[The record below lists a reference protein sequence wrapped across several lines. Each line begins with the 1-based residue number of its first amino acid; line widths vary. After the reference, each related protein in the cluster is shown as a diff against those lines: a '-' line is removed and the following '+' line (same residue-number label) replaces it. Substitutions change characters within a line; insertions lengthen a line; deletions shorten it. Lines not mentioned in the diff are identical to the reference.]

1 MAESREST
9 QLNAKHRQLNPSF
22 SARHCAFIVSHKTP
36 MSHEPAKR
44 ALDNPPAR
52 QYRKALGRF
61 GALDDLQ
68 FELGPVI
75 ADPLLKGLPGVAA
88 VYPELSQLGEPSCD
102 PLQNLLSPV
111 SLRTTGR
118 GNDHAQQQSQGIH
131 QNVPL
136 ASADL
141 FAGIKTDLAPVAVG
155 FDALAIQYGSAGLGI
170 ALFVVTN
177 AGTQGI
183 IESRPSVAHAPRAEN
198 MVDGFPRRVVL
209 GQKAPWNAAFE
220 DIQDCIDHA
229 AAIGWWSATF
239 FWFRKHGFEKFPLSV
254 GEFRFVGSDI
264 HRPDSGCAENV
275 EREPNASCQC
285 VS

>member
-1 MAESREST
+1 MAESRKST

-22 SARHCAFIVSHKTP
+22 SARHCAFIVSHKAP

-75 ADPLLKGLPGVAA
+75 ADPLLKSLPGVAA

-136 ASADL
+136 ASVDL
-141 FAGIKTDLAPVAVG
+141 FAGIKADLAPVAVG
-155 FDALAIQYGSAGLGI
+155 FDALTVQDGGGGLGV
-170 ALFVVTN
+170 ALLVGTN
-177 AGTQGI
+177 AGAQRVV
-183 IESRPSVAHAPRAEN
+183 ESRPGVVQAPRAEN
-198 MVDGFPRRVVL
+198 VIDSFPRWIL
-209 GQKAPWNAAFE
+209 CGQKAPWNAAFE
-220 DIQDCIDHA
+220 DIQDGIDHA
-229 AAIGWWSATF
+229 PAI
-239 FWFRKHGFEKFPLSV
+239 R
-254 GEFRFVGSDI
+254 
-264 HRPDSGCAENV
+264 
-275 EREPNASCQC
+275 
-285 VS
+285 

>member
-9 QLNAKHRQLNPSF
+9 QLNAKHRQMNPSF
-22 SARHCAFIVSHKTP
+22 SARHCAFVVSHKTP
-36 MSHEPAKR
+36 VSHEPAKG

-52 QYRKALGRF
+52 QYRKALRRF
-61 GALDDLQ
+61 GALDDLH

-88 VYPELSQLGEPSCD
+88 VYPELSQLREPSCD

-118 GNDHAQQQSQGIH
+118 G
-131 QNVPL
+131 
-136 ASADL
+136 
-141 FAGIKTDLAPVAVG
+141 TDLAPVAVG

-177 AGTQGI
+177 AGAQGI
-183 IESRPSVAHAPRAEN
+183 IESRPGVVQTPRAED
-198 MVDGFPRRVVL
+198 VIDSLPRRIL
-209 GQKAPWNAAFE
+209 FWQKPPWNAAFE
-220 DIQDCIDHA
+220 DIPDRIDHA
-229 AAIGWWSATF
+229 PAIRWRSAALFG
-239 FWFRKHGFEKFPLSV
+239 FRKHRLKKLPLSV

-264 HRPDSGCAENV
+264 HRPDSGCAESV
-275 EREPNASCQC
+275 ERRPNASCQC
-285 VS
+285 DS